1 MKNNN
6 GELPK
11 KQNKRVDNKLV
22 YLFAF
27 IYNTQMKE
35 KLNMTFLYFIP
46 RKLCIKTKISSSQ

>member
-11 KQNKRVDNKLV
+11 KKKKRVDNKLV

>member
-11 KQNKRVDNKLV
+11 NKKRVDNKLE

-27 IYNTQMKE
+27 IYNTQMDD